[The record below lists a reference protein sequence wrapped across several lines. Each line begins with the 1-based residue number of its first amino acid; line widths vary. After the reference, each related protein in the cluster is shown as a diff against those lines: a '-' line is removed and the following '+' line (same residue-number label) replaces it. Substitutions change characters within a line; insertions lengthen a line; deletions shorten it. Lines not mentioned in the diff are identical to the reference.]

1 MKIKCNCNTQ
11 APILNESKAPRK
23 LLSSNLQ
30 YYIDNDI
37 PLTESNNG
45 MNSSQYLEV
54 IKEARA
60 LYSRNLLELDGT
72 DLLLIR
78 ESNLGNYAKYKGREV
93 PLDFPIKLKEGLYKI
108 YRRNSDKKI
117 IKEFKKINENTSWY
131 NVVLDVAG
139 IAGDAAYG
147 AGFVFD
153 IGNAIDYA
161 VKGNW
166 VFSGL
171 SLISMIPAAGDIV
184 GKGGKLAIWI
194 TKGLNWLSKTGKVGD
209 KIAKALPKIGKETAD
224 SIKKLQTFIRQNE
237 GQIDKLFEAL
247 EKSDAKEVEP
257 IKKYLPEIRKG
268 IDIFAKMDP
277 NKPEE
282 INEELCKKGKAY
294 IAKRKRAGEKSSAY
308 LSGRAVRVCKGQ
320 IKGEALDPVGKED
333 DDINNDGKVDK
344 TDKYLKNRRNTVA
357 KNIKEKLSE
366 TATLGASKAMRI
378 GKKLGWNVKK
388 RTSGRTDYITFHK
401 QGKTFGPVDASILTK
416 DRLMKVLTGYTFQD
430 IKEKIEAE
438 DDTEFTVD
446 LQHLLD
452 KHVSKGGEV
461 KESKYLYKLTE
472 SLRDWFK
479 KEDWVRINTSG
490 NISGKCGTMKK
501 GKATTRCLPRAKAN
515 NMTKSERKATVAK
528 KTRGSKKGKQF
539 VPVKEEAIVEIVR
552 TQDLREFMNFLKET
566 CKPENIEEAK
576 YQGRTVTLNKPMRGD
591 SKKFKVYVNSGKK
604 NADGTIKVKKVE
616 FGAKGMNI
624 KKNNPK
630 RRKAFRARHN
640 CDNPGPK
647 TKARY
652 WSCKKW

>member
-45 MNSSQYLEV
+45 MNTKQYLNV
-54 IKEARA
+54 IKEARS

-93 PLDFPIKLKEGLYKI
+93 PLDFPIKLKEGLFKI
-108 YRRNSDKKI
+108 YTIDSNKKI
-117 IKEFKKINENTSWY
+117 IKEI
-131 NVVLDVAG
+131 LD
-139 IAGDAAYG
+139 
-147 AGFVFD
+147 
-153 IGNAIDYA
+153 
-161 VKGNW
+161 
-166 VFSGL
+166 L
-171 SLISMIPAAGDIV
+171 
-184 GKGGKLAIWI
+184 
-194 TKGLNWLSKTGKVGD
+194 
-209 KIAKALPKIGKETAD
+209 
-224 SIKKLQTFIRQNE
+224 
-237 GQIDKLFEAL
+237 
-247 EKSDAKEVEP
+247 
-257 IKKYLPEIRKG
+257 
-268 IDIFAKMDP
+268 
-277 NKPEE
+277 
-282 INEELCKKGKAY
+282 NEELCKKGKAY

-357 KNIKEKLSE
+357 KNIKEK
-366 TATLGASKAMRI
+366 
-378 GKKLGWNVKK
+378 
-388 RTSGRTDYITFHK
+388 
-401 QGKTFGPVDASILTK
+401 
-416 DRLMKVLTGYTFQD
+416 
-430 IKEKIEAE
+430 IEAE

-461 KESKYLYKLTE
+461 KESKYLYKIAE

-515 NMTKSERKATVAK
+515 SMSKSERKATVAK

-652 WSCKKW
+652 WSCRKW